1 LPKKDD
7 ATRWNYQGF
16 ILLVTGNDEAK
27 NRHQGQDR
35 VYQVHKPVSRVLWI
49 DNGNYLEAHVPK
61 SQTPHIVCILRE
73 SLVHKFV
80 NEAHLP
86 FDSFDLF
93 QRLAFLL
100 CFFLQLFELLLI
112 QLGLDAEIPSKLEQF

>member
-1 LPKKDD
+1 V
-7 ATRWNYQGF
+7 G
-16 ILLVTGNDEAK
+16 
-27 NRHQGQDR
+27 
-35 VYQVHKPVSRVLWI
+35 RVLRI
-49 DNGNYLEAHVPK
+49 DNGKNLVDHVRYTQNRHEV
-61 SQTPHIVCILRE
+61 SVLHE
-73 SLVHKFV
+73 SVVRKFV

-112 QLGLDAEIPSKLEQF
+112 QLCVYSKIPSELEKF